1 MAHVTRLAVLLLLVV
16 IALPA
21 YAQKIAVVE
30 RDSDWAATQQIMQSQ
45 GYSRGEDGMIYVAVQ
60 PESITGYVPL
70 DNAVLFV
77 WNNCGKLMIL
87 FGLLAMAYII
97 QGKLNGGLTY
107 GEYLR
112 REAADRWAEE
122 QGEDIHNP
130 FASPRGMQPASQ
142 YVSVRTRR

>member
-1 MAHVTRLAVLLLLVV
+1 MARIIAVLLLLTA
-16 IALPA
+16 IALPV
-21 YAQKIAVVE
+21 YAQSQTPIVKRDADEAAVE
-30 RDSDWAATQQIMQSQ
+30 QILQSQ

-87 FGLLAMAYII
+87 FGMFAMAYII

-112 REAADRWAEE
+112 REAADRWAED

-130 FASPRGMQPASQ
+130 FASPRGM
-142 YVSVRTRR
+142 RR